1 MAKRITI
8 ELEAKTKDAQ
18 KQLELVTKEIQEQ
31 KEITIEFEKELTKL
45 EQQLKATPKGAIRQQ
60 KARRTEITK

>member
-1 MAKRITI
+1 MAKIITI

-45 EQQLKATPKGAIRQQ
+45 EQQHKQFKRCYKRPKG
-60 KARRTEITK
+60 IT